1 MKLCSEDEMMLM
13 LMMRIESGIGHIHFI
28 PFQSRSSAVRCGRYM
43 FSHCMNP
50 DGLCIQLQQCP
61 VVELQAHTRHMAV
74 LTRSESRETAGLSF
88 SPCSDQR
95 ASCSIEGVSFAM
107 RHPFA
112 GPRRWLGGSR
122 A

>member
-1 MKLCSEDEMMLM
+1 MLCSEDEMMLM
-13 LMMRIESGIGHIHFI
+13 MMRIESGIGHIHFI
-28 PFQSRSSAVRCGRYM
+28 PFQSRSSAVRCGCYI

-61 VVELQAHTRHMAV
+61 VVELQAHMRHMAV

-95 ASCSIEGVSFAM
+95 ASCSIEGMSFAM
-107 RHPFA
+107 GHQFA

>member
-1 MKLCSEDEMMLM
+1 
-13 LMMRIESGIGHIHFI
+13 
-28 PFQSRSSAVRCGRYM
+28 
-43 FSHCMNP
+43 MNP

-74 LTRSESRETAGLSF
+74 LTRSESRETAGLSL

-107 RHPFA
+107 GHPSQV
-112 GPRRWLGGSR
+112 LEGGLV
-122 A
+122 AVGLEIILT